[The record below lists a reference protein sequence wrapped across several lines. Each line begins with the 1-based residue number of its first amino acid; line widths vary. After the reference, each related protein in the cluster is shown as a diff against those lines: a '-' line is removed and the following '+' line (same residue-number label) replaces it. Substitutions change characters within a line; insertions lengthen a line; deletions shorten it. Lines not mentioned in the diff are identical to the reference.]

1 MGLTP
6 VYSSA
11 ALFIRPENLSLQ
23 QSTINLHAC
32 LSLGAEPS
40 CSRPPW
46 VKLNRFS
53 PTLPQSGALINVWG
67 TSVMGQTNKKAPKR
81 LHWVMRNPRGTPQYR
96 HLGAC
101 LSCITTMGRILTEN
115 QKGCQE
121 PRSKGTQ
128 VHEHP
133 VRQWGLILPLGARWE
148 GIPQG
153 TGKPAG
159 SVVIGVWG
167 FNHAFTCVY
176 SFSKYSLR
184 MYALGK
190 AKNRF
195 IRAYNRFSPLYSTYS
210 GLSTSYPY
218 L

>member
-67 TSVMGQTNKKAPKR
+67 TVDMKGHKKSHLALPSVETLR
-81 LHWVMRNPRGTPQYR
+81 IRPRAR
-96 HLGAC
+96 VE
-101 LSCITTMGRILTEN
+101 LSGFITLLSTATGLILTET

-121 PRSKGTQ
+121 PRSKGT
-128 VHEHP
+128 
-133 VRQWGLILPLGARWE
+133 
-148 GIPQG
+148 
-153 TGKPAG
+153 
-159 SVVIGVWG
+159 
-167 FNHAFTCVY
+167 
-176 SFSKYSLR
+176 
-184 MYALGK
+184 
-190 AKNRF
+190 
-195 IRAYNRFSPLYSTYS
+195 
-210 GLSTSYPY
+210 
-218 L
+218 